1 MTFECLKSDGRRRG
15 LASDWEAWLREAD
28 SLYGRYLERIDASPF
43 DFNEVSAVGF
53 LAAAAARTG
62 FLTLNE
68 YEIVKT
74 SQSDRRKKV
83 PGRADLWMAGESRAY
98 SFEFKRAWHSA
109 TKKNLEAI
117 MNKAR
122 GDIDSIDRD
131 ESHYAA
137 AVVLAYVR
145 DEARVPR
152 YRDFADNEHV
162 DFAYKIGPDGERG
175 GYLYFSLKE

>member
-28 SLYGRYLERIDASPF
+28 SRYGRYSERIDASSF

-68 YEIVKT
+68 YVIVK
-74 SQSDRRKKV
+74 SDRRKKV
-83 PGRADLWMAGESRAY
+83 PGRADLWMAGETRAY

-117 MNKAR
+117 MTKAR
-122 GDIDSIDRD
+122 GDIDSINRD
-131 ESHYAA
+131 ESNYAA

-145 DEARVPR
+145 DEDRVPR
-152 YRDFADNEHV
+152 YRDYAGNEHV
-162 DFAYKIGPDGERG
+162 DFAYKRW
-175 GYLYFSLKE
+175 